1 MSETIDYAE
10 MLEIPVNT
18 LNVTKKRSK
27 RRKGPTELK
36 EQVVETVNERVENA
50 QYDENVVKGRTSPIT
65 ASRVCTAK
73 KSRKRRGRNFWTE
86 RC

>member
-27 RRKGPTELK
+27 RKVIKEELERKIPLNMSKNAPILSLNGCQLK
-36 EQVVETVNERVENA
+36 V
-50 QYDENVVKGRTSPIT
+50 I
-65 ASRVCTAK
+65 
-73 KSRKRRGRNFWTE
+73 
-86 RC
+86 

>member
-36 EQVVETVNERVENA
+36 EQGVETVN
-50 QYDENVVKGRTSPIT
+50 
-65 ASRVCTAK
+65 
-73 KSRKRRGRNFWTE
+73 
-86 RC
+86 